1 MNSVLSTPGTYS
13 CALDS
18 FLEISSHLF
27 LPYLSTL
34 TARNEFTELLFI
46 TCKRYIE
53 SQGNDRMLREIR
65 KPIWVYLQHQ
75 CPSFLARDSIACFSQ
90 IFEERTFGDLS
101 SEEMNIFSSQRIFE
115 SFCKTCH
122 DNVALKSSILVN
134 YVTRSALQKC
144 KLDHNSWPHFI
155 SAIQTEPGKLN
166 CPNCET
172 PTDDPVLTYSSQAKF
187 VFIEFSPEL
196 MDLIH
201 LCENM
206 HVGSS
211 EYKLKGMVR
220 CYNGHFTCAVLTQGK
235 WTYIDDLCVGVKEF
249 CTLAALKRQFSK
261 GWFFAIYED
270 SNMVSKPESCGI
282 VNKQMKSNIAFTEI
296 PIKRRCFKSN
306 INFQT
311 PVTRNNYYEVLTE
324 ESHAMYMYPD
334 SKTEIKQSKQQNMFK
349 TRRQRNKK
357 LNVQS

>member
-1 MNSVLSTPGTYS
+1 MNSVSSTPGTYS
-13 CALDS
+13 RALDS

-27 LPYLSTL
+27 LSYLSTL

-65 KPIWVYLQHQ
+65 KPIWVYLQQQ

-172 PTDDPVLTYSSQAKF
+172 PTDDSVLTYSSQAKF

-211 EYKLKGMVR
+211 EYKLKEMVR
-220 CYNGHFTCAVLTQGK
+220 CYNGHFICAVLTQGK

-282 VNKQMKSNIAFTEI
+282 VNKQMKSNIDFIEI

-311 PVTRNNYYEVLTE
+311 PVTTLMRCLL
-324 ESHAMYMYPD
+324 
-334 SKTEIKQSKQQNMFK
+334 
-349 TRRQRNKK
+349 KK
-357 LNVQS
+357 VMPCACILIPKLK

>member
-1 MNSVLSTPGTYS
+1 MNSVSSTPGTYS
-13 CALDS
+13 RALDS

-27 LPYLSTL
+27 LSYLSTL

-65 KPIWVYLQHQ
+65 KPIWVYLQQQ

-122 DNVALKSSILVN
+122 DNVALKSFILVN

-144 KLDHNSWPHFI
+144 QLDHNSWPHFI

-166 CPNCET
+166 CPNCKT

-211 EYKLKGMVR
+211 EYKLKEMVR

-249 CTLAALKRQFSK
+249 CTLAALKRQFSR
-261 GWFFAIYED
+261 
-270 SNMVSKPESCGI
+270 V
-282 VNKQMKSNIAFTEI
+282 
-296 PIKRRCFKSN
+296 
-306 INFQT
+306 
-311 PVTRNNYYEVLTE
+311 VLC
-324 ESHAMYMYPD
+324 
-334 SKTEIKQSKQQNMFK
+334 N
-349 TRRQRNKK
+349 
-357 LNVQS
+357 L

>member
-1 MNSVLSTPGTYS
+1 MNSVSSTPGTYS

-65 KPIWVYLQHQ
+65 KPIWVYLQQQ

-144 KLDHNSWPHFI
+144 QLDHNSWPHFI

-187 VFIEFSPEL
+187 VFIEFSPEI
-196 MDLIH
+196 MDLIN

-211 EYKLKGMVR
+211 EYKLKGMV
-220 CYNGHFTCAVLTQGK
+220 CYNGHFTCAVLTQGN
-235 WTYIDDLCVGVKEF
+235 WTHLDDLCAGVKEF
-249 CTLAALKRQFSK
+249 CSLATLKRNFAK
-261 GWFFAIYED
+261 GWFFVI
-270 SNMVSKPESCGI
+270 
-282 VNKQMKSNIAFTEI
+282 
-296 PIKRRCFKSN
+296 
-306 INFQT
+306 
-311 PVTRNNYYEVLTE
+311 
-324 ESHAMYMYPD
+324 
-334 SKTEIKQSKQQNMFK
+334 
-349 TRRQRNKK
+349 
-357 LNVQS
+357 

>member
-1 MNSVLSTPGTYS
+1 MNSVLSAPGTYS

-34 TARNEFTELLFI
+34 TARNEFTELLFN
-46 TCKRYIE
+46 TCARYIE
-53 SQGNDRMLREIR
+53 SQGDDTLLRELR
-65 KPIWVYLQHQ
+65 EPIWIYLQQH
-75 CPSFLARDSIACFSQ
+75 CPSFLSRDCNACFSQ

-122 DNVALKSSILVN
+122 DNLAFKSSILVN

-144 KLDHNSWPHFI
+144 QLDHNSWPHFI

-172 PTDDPVLTYSSQAKF
+172 PTNDPVLTYSSQAKF
-187 VFIEFSPEL
+187 VFIEFSPEI
-196 MDLIH
+196 MDLIN
-201 LCENM
+201 LSENM

-211 EYKLKGMVR
+211 VYKLKGMVR

-235 WTYIDDLCVGVKEF
+235 WTYIDDLCAGVKEF
-249 CTLAALKRQFSK
+249 CTLASLKKNFAK
-261 GWFFAIYED
+261 GWFFVIYESMSMFNIEAD
-270 SNMVSKPESCGI
+270 P
-282 VNKQMKSNIAFTEI
+282 KSVLTWAYCDHSQLFLTTTY
-296 PIKRRCFKSN
+296 FKSFF
-306 INFQT
+306 FQDI
-311 PVTRNNYYEVLTE
+311 Y
-324 ESHAMYMYPD
+324 
-334 SKTEIKQSKQQNMFK
+334 
-349 TRRQRNKK
+349 
-357 LNVQS
+357 

>member
-1 MNSVLSTPGTYS
+1 M
-13 CALDS
+13 
-18 FLEISSHLF
+18 
-27 LPYLSTL
+27 
-34 TARNEFTELLFI
+34 
-46 TCKRYIE
+46 
-53 SQGNDRMLREIR
+53 
-65 KPIWVYLQHQ
+65 
-75 CPSFLARDSIACFSQ
+75 
-90 IFEERTFGDLS
+90 
-101 SEEMNIFSSQRIFE
+101 
-115 SFCKTCH
+115 
-122 DNVALKSSILVN
+122 
-134 YVTRSALQKC
+134 TRSALQKC
-144 KLDHNSWPHFI
+144 QLDHNSWPHFI

-220 CYNGHFTCAVLTQGK
+220 CYNGHFTCAVLTQGN
-235 WTYIDDLCVGVKEF
+235 WTHIDDLCVGVKEF
-249 CTLAALKRQFSK
+249 CTLAALKRGFSK

-282 VNKQMKSNIAFTEI
+282 VNQQMKSNIDFTEI

-311 PVTRNNYYEVLTE
+311 PVTTIMRCLL
-324 ESHAMYMYPD
+324 
-334 SKTEIKQSKQQNMFK
+334 
-349 TRRQRNKK
+349 KK
-357 LNVQS
+357 VMPCACILIPKLK